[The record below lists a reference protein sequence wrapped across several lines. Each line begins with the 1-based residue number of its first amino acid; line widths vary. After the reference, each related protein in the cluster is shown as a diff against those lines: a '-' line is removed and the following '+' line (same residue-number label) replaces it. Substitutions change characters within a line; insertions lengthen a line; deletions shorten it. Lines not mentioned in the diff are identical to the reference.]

1 MNKQS
6 GRGQSRPHEV
16 PRRSLLVGG
25 VALTAAALIAPRSAQ
40 AQPAER
46 VRRIGFLRVAGA
58 PGMRPTLSEAL
69 REFGWIEDR
78 NIAFEI
84 RHAEGQRERAP
95 ALAKEL
101 VVANVELIV
110 AEAPTAIQA
119 AMQAT
124 TEVPIVM
131 AWWGGPN
138 LVESGVIASYA
149 RPGGNVTGVDMLL
162 SALDAKRL
170 DVLRQAM
177 PNATKIAVLIH
188 DRQAFEPQMPA
199 VREVARK
206 AGLTLE
212 VFDTRDSSGNYNG
225 VLEAVARSQ
234 CQALLVMS
242 SPLFGRDSKLI
253 IEAAARARVPAI
265 HAPALNANQGA
276 LITYG
281 TILLELDR
289 QVARQI
295 DRILRGA
302 KPGEVPVE
310 QPSRYQLVI
319 NLATARALGLVI
331 PQALLLQADQVIE

>member
-1 MNKQS
+1 VN
-6 GRGQSRPHEV
+6 
-16 PRRSLLVGG
+16 RRTVLAAS
-25 VALTAAALIAPRSAQ
+25 VALTAATVMTPRIAR

-46 VRRIGFLRVAGA
+46 VRRIGWLRVGGN
-58 PGMRPTLSEAL
+58 PGVRPTLSEAL
-69 REFGWIEDR
+69 RELGWTEGR
-78 NIAFEI
+78 NLAVEV

-110 AEAPTAIQA
+110 AEAPTAIRA

-131 AWWGGPN
+131 AWWGGPD

-149 RPGGNVTGVDMLL
+149 RPSGNVTGVDMLL

-170 DVLRQAM
+170 DVLRQVV
-177 PNATKIAVLIH
+177 PKATKIAVLIH
-188 DRQAFEPQMPA
+188 DPQMFEPQMPA

-206 AGLTLE
+206 SALSLE
-212 VFDTRDSSGNYNG
+212 IFDTRGSTNYN
-225 VLEAVARSQ
+225 EALAAIARSQ
-234 CQALLVMS
+234 CQAMLVMS

-253 IEAAARARVPAI
+253 VEAAARARVPAI
-265 HAPALNANQGA
+265 FAPTLNANEGG

-281 TILLELDR
+281 TSPRELDR

-302 KPGEVPVE
+302 KPGEMPVE
-310 QPSRYQLVI
+310 QPSRFQMVI
-319 NLATARALGLVI
+319 NLATARDLGIVI